1 MLHHFPWSDPKWDVS
16 SCLIKGF
23 SDNHHYIPESWVFK
37 VLAWIAVATSRIF
50 TKESTNSSSMINKH
64 KNYKMSQY
72 IIYNIYEFL
81 DPYTTATRIA
91 RYNIFTKRIT
101 KFYFLVFLEIQII
114 FKGQGL
120 IKIVKEIPTLI
131 NENDLQISL
140 LSFKFITGE
149 P

>member
-1 MLHHFPWSDPKWDVS
+1 
-16 SCLIKGF
+16 
-23 SDNHHYIPESWVFK
+23 
-37 VLAWIAVATSRIF
+37 
-50 TKESTNSSSMINKH
+50 MINKH
-64 KNYKMSQY
+64 KNHKMSQY

-81 DPYTTATRIA
+81 DPYTTTARIA